1 MWHTGSSSPDRL
13 PSKFIKLAVKNIEA
27 LLLDLD
33 GTLLDIEVS
42 FFLDTMTR
50 SMAVYFKD
58 LLPVEL
64 FESGLMGCIQELTNN
79 PRADGETNEVGFF
92 STFEELTGVDAIVAR
107 ERFGSFYQEVFP
119 GFSRHGAPVRYARE
133 LIDMAAENDLVLV
146 LATTPIFP
154 RVAILERMR
163 WGRISEEPFHLISD
177 METTQFCKPQE
188 EYYLEIAGAL
198 SIRPEKCLMVG
209 NDSSHDMAAKEVGM
223 KTFLASTH
231 RVDRGGAVTAPDATG
246 DLKQLGRLLGFW

>member
-1 MWHTGSSSPDRL
+1 MHQAW
-13 PSKFIKLAVKNIEA
+13 KNDEDVLTKPPIEA
-27 LLLDLD
+27 K
-33 GTLLDIEVS
+33 TV
-42 FFLDTMTR
+42 
-50 SMAVYFKD
+50 
-58 LLPVEL
+58 
-64 FESGLMGCIQELTNN
+64 
-79 PRADGETNEVGFF
+79 AD
-92 STFEELTGVDAIVAR
+92 SISA
-107 ERFGSFYQEVFP
+107 
-119 GFSRHGAPVRYARE
+119 
-133 LIDMAAENDLVLV
+133 
-146 LATTPIFP
+146 P

>member
-1 MWHTGSSSPDRL
+1 MD
-13 PSKFIKLAVKNIEA
+13 NIEA

-50 SMAVYFKD
+50 SMAMYFKD
-58 LLPVEL
+58 LVPDEIFEL
-64 FESGLMGCIQELTNN
+64 GLMGCIQELTSN
-79 PRADGETNEVGFF
+79 PRADGETNEAGFF
-92 STFEELTGVDAIVAR
+92 NTFEELTGVDAIAAR
-107 ERFGSFYQEVFP
+107 ERFSSFYREVFP
-119 GFSRHGAPVRYARE
+119 GFSRHGAPVKYARE
-133 LIDMAAENDLVLV
+133 LVDAAAEKGLTLA

-177 METTQFCKPQE
+177 METTQFCKPQA

-209 NDSSHDMAAKEVGM
+209 NDTSHDMAAKEVGM
-223 KTFLASTH
+223 KTFLANTH
-231 RVDRGGAVTAPDATG
+231 RVDRGGAVTAPDASG
-246 DLKQLGRLLGFW
+246 DLKELGKLLGFW

>member
-1 MWHTGSSSPDRL
+1 MDR
-13 PSKFIKLAVKNIEA
+13 IEA

-50 SMAVYFKD
+50 SMAMYFRD
-58 LLPVEL
+58 LVPNEVFEL
-64 FESGLMGCIQELTNN
+64 GLMGCIQELTSN
-79 PRADGETNEVGFF
+79 PRANGETNEVGFF

-107 ERFGSFYQEVFP
+107 ERFGTFYREVFP

-133 LIDMAAENDLVLV
+133 LIDAAAEKDLVLV

-163 WGRISEEPFHLISD
+163 WGRISKEPFHLISD
-177 METTQFCKPQE
+177 METTQFCKPQAG
-188 EYYLEIAGAL
+188 YYLEIAGRL
-198 SIRPEKCLMVG
+198 SIQPEKCLMVG
-209 NDSSHDMAAKEVGM
+209 NDSSHDMAAKGVGM
-223 KTFLASTH
+223 KTFLASTY
-231 RVDRGGAVTAPDATG
+231 RVDRTETATAPDATG
-246 DLKQLGRLLGFW
+246 DLKELGRLLGFW